1 MPRPFALVISKIP
14 GRRARNAGF
23 VKQAGGLKKSL
34 KNGGQQPVH
43 HVLLYAFSPTRVI
56 FMLI

>member
-1 MPRPFALVISKIP
+1 VILKIP
-14 GRRARNAGF
+14 GRWARNAGF

-43 HVLLYAFSPTRVI
+43 HVLLYAFSPTRVK